1 MTTLERIVA
10 HYEQLSL
17 EGSNQAYV
25 VAKYLRKYLES
36 ENKQLEKA
44 YKDGWE
50 EGYQKGWED
59 ATTQGIKEAHKY
71 Q

>member
-1 MTTLERIVA
+1 MTTLETIIA

-36 ENKQLEKA
+36 ENAQLEKA
-44 YKDGWE
+44 Y
-50 EGYQKGWED
+50 QKGFDE

>member
-1 MTTLERIVA
+1 MTTLETIIK

-25 VAKYLRKYLES
+25 VAKYLRKYLEA
-36 ENKQLEKA
+36 EHKQLEKA
-44 YKDGWE
+44 Y
-50 EGYQKGWED
+50 QKGWNE
-59 ATTQGIKEAHKY
+59 ATTEAIKELCKY

>member
-1 MTTLERIVA
+1 MTALEKIVA

-36 ENKQLEKA
+36 ENTQLEKA
-44 YKDGWE
+44 Y
-50 EGYQKGWED
+50 QKGFDE